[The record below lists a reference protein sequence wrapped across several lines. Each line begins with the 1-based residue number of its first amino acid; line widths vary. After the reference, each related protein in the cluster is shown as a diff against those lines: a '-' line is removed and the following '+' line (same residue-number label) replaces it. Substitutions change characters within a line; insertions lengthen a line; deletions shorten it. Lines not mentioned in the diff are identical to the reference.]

1 MEFVAVL
8 IMAAAVFGVC
18 FLVDKGF
25 QKLFRSQAQHH
36 SGLAVRLNKKYGAFG
51 LILFVLGLAAVFMGL
66 KDGWVLIAGGVVVML
81 MGIALVVYY
90 MTYGIFYDGDSFVY
104 TTFGRKSVTYRYDQ
118 IAAQQVYV
126 VQGGGI
132 VVELHMCDGSAVSV
146 QLHLQGA
153 EDFMNKAF
161 SGWCRQKGIEKEACA
176 FHDPANSCWFP
187 SEEDR

>member
-1 MEFVAVL
+1 MEFVAIL
-8 IMAAAVFGVC
+8 IVAAAVFGVC

-66 KDGWVLIAGGVVVML
+66 KDGWVLLAGGAIVML

-90 MTYGIFYDGDSFVY
+90 MTYGIFYDADGFVY
-104 TTFGRKSVTYRYDQ
+104 TTFGKKSVTYRYNQ
-118 IAAQQVYV
+118 IAEQQVYV

-132 VVELHMCDGSAVSV
+132 IVELHMCDGSAVSV

-153 EDFMNKAF
+153 EDFLNKAF
-161 SGWCRQKGIEKEACA
+161 SGWCLQKGIRKEDCG

-187 SEEDR
+187 VKEEV